1 MQLRGFVAV
10 SDRLI
15 SAIDA
20 VLTVIFWLPARLIG
34 YEKCSK
40 CTIRVRWY
48 QLLLILTRPLS
59 GVRAVRSRRIDW
71 RLRVDRVS
79 FPRESLRRVSISD
92 LEAL

>member
-1 MQLRGFVAV
+1 V

-20 VLTVIFWLPARLIG
+20 VLTAIFWLPARLIG
-34 YEKCSK
+34 YEKCSR
-40 CTIRVRWY
+40 CTVRVRWY

-59 GVRAVRSRRIDW
+59 GVRAVRSRRVDW
-71 RLRVDRVS
+71 RLRVERVS
-79 FPRESLRRVSISD
+79 SSREGLRRVSISD